1 MEVSAVSDGSEAESE
16 TVRRAIDAYL
26 RSLDS
31 SYSKRTARTAVTT
44 WADWAAE
51 RGSLDFA
58 VLDDADSGTR
68 TMRRYAQRL
77 RHRADDGHIEA
88 TTAHTYFDWLS
99 GFLSWCVRD
108 GHLGQNPALKQRA
121 REALPTDDR
130 ERTQQFWDPETRD
143 RFIDFVAERA
153 RDAVDERG
161 TDALV
166 ELRDRAF
173 VSLLAFSG
181 VRGAEILRASGD
193 SREGRQGLRWKR
205 VDLDRGVLTVYG
217 KSGEW
222 ERTPLPT
229 QARSAVR
236 RYRELLDPPR
246 DDWPVFPTDH
256 APSKYRAA
264 REGLREH
271 GLADSEIESLLD
283 ERDVDDVLSEYGVAP
298 PSVTVDGMRK
308 RVRALC
314 EEADIDIDGEYLK
327 LHAARRGIG
336 DVVFRKDRGAAQ
348 DLLRHRS
355 QQTTRDAYSH
365 IEAEERAEHVS
376 DLIDE

>member
-1 MEVSAVSDGSEAESE
+1 MSDDESAV
-16 TVRRAIDAYL
+16 VRRAIEDYV

-31 SYSKRTARTAVTT
+31 SYSQRTARTAVTT
-44 WADWAAE
+44 WADWADE
-51 RGSLDFA
+51 RESLDFT
-58 VLDDADSGTR
+58 VLDDVDSGTR

-77 RHRADDGHIEA
+77 RRRVVDGHIEA

-108 GHLGQNPALKQRA
+108 GYLGQNPARKQRA
-121 REALPTDDR
+121 REALPTDDK
-130 ERTQQFWDPETRD
+130 ERTQQFWDPDTRD
-143 RFIDFVAERA
+143 RFLQFVEDRA
-153 RDAVDERG
+153 FEAVDERG

-181 VRGAEILRASGD
+181 VRGAEVLRASGD

-222 ERTPLPT
+222 ERTPLPS

-236 RYRELLDPPR
+236 RYRALLDAPS
-246 DDWPVFPTDH
+246 DEWPVFPTEH
-256 APSKYRAA
+256 APSKYRVA
-264 REGLREH
+264 RTGLRER
-271 GLADSEIESLLD
+271 GWDDDEIESLLD
-283 ERDVDDVLSEYGVAP
+283 EHDVDDVLTEYGIAP

-314 EEADIDIDGEYLK
+314 DEAGIDIDGEYLK

-376 DLIDE
+376 DLIDD